1 MKVCISCIVLLF
13 FFSII
18 NAQSV
23 ILLEQDTA
31 TQIHENV
38 DLSDIYEAFFV
49 DLLYRNNTDETISV
63 LWSRAIGENCPE
75 EWDVIS
81 ADMNITYPPFVD
93 AAAIPLTLE
102 PGGPNTFLRKEFYPK
117 GVPGCCD
124 VRVVFFLEET
134 PENPIDTGYFHIE
147 INDDGCMTT
156 SVSDEAISALH
167 FYPNPTRNVLNI
179 EGGLIIESIE
189 ISDVAGRVY
198 DVPFV
203 AFSEQV
209 DLSVLRP
216 GMDIFRARSRTGELR
231 VGKVLKQ

>member
-1 MKVCISCIVLLF
+1 MKLFIQLSFLF
-13 FFSII
+13 FIGSV

-81 ADMNITYPPFVD
+81 ADMNITYPPFVNE
-93 AAAIPLTLE
+93 AAIPLTLE

-147 INDDGCMTT
+147 INDVGCVMT
-156 SVSDEAISALH
+156 SVSDEAIAALH

-203 AFSEQV
+203 ANSTQI
-209 DLSVLRP
+209 DLSALPPSVY
-216 GMDIFRARSRTGELR
+216 IIKARSRDGDLW